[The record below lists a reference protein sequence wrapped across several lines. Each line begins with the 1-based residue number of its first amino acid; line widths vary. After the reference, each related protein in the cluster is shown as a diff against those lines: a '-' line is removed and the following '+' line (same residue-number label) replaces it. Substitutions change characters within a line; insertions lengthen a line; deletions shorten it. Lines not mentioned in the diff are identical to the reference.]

1 MTARI
6 ADSSST
12 SAASFSSA
20 CTTKGFPLSQC
31 ASAIQTFRPL
41 ESIAEIQPQ
50 LQPALV
56 IVGDLRIVDHVRR
69 RPARFNLC
77 ALFLQARSK
86 RFNSLLLARNARLQ
100 FLDFAML
107 FEKLVEQ
114 HCVHRIVTNAIGL
127 PLLVATHQL
136 GINLFY
142 FLCDQPKLWDAL
154 RINLLLVAEGDR
166 LETEN
171 CFTRFVH
178 RLEFHR

>member
-1 MTARI
+1 
-6 ADSSST
+6 
-12 SAASFSSA
+12 
-20 CTTKGFPLSQC
+20 
-31 ASAIQTFRPL
+31 
-41 ESIAEIQPQ
+41 
-50 LQPALV
+50 
-56 IVGDLRIVDHVRR
+56 
-69 RPARFNLC
+69 
-77 ALFLQARSK
+77 
-86 RFNSLLLARNARLQ
+86 
-100 FLDFAML
+100 ML

-114 HCVHRIVTNAIGL
+114 RCVHRIVTNAIGL

-136 GINLFY
+136 GINCFY